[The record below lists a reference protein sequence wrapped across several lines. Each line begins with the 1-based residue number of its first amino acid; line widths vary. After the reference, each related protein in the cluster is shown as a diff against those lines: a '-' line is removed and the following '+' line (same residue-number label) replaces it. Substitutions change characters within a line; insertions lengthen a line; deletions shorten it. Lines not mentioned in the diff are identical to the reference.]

1 MSSVATPVTAP
12 ALTETL
18 KELDRIRELA
28 SKSEVE
34 MAQRFLG
41 LSVPA
46 EFETGREVAATWA
59 HALDMG
65 YTESDVTGF
74 MQRAADV
81 NAEDVQKAAR
91 EYVPATP
98 RLVLVG
104 DRATIEKPLQDAN
117 LGPIVAWTID
127 ELLGAK
133 SE

>member
-1 MSSVATPVTAP
+1 
-12 ALTETL
+12 
-18 KELDRIRELA
+18 
-28 SKSEVE
+28 

-91 EYVPATP
+91 EYVPTTP